1 VSFLEDVWYGRNRRA
16 SAVRGALW
24 PLSRVYGFAMSTRR
38 HLYDSGVFRS
48 EDPVLPAVSVGN
60 LSSGGTGK
68 TPFAAW
74 LAAQLGQSARPA
86 IALRGYGGDEA
97 ELHRRLNPDVPV
109 VVNVDRAAA
118 IREAQ
123 TLGADVVV
131 LDDAF
136 QHRRIARVADVVLLS
151 TEQLMRPLRLLPA
164 GPWREP
170 LSAARRADLI
180 VVTRK
185 SASSAD
191 AQRATSRLRQL
202 MPGLAVGS
210 VHLTPHQLVSVTD
223 GDVLPLRELRGSPV
237 TAIAA
242 IGEPGV
248 FRHQLEQLGARVS
261 LAAFRDHH
269 HFTMEEINAFANR
282 VPDDGFAVCTLKD
295 AVKLVGRW
303 PGPSRLWYVSQQ
315 LVVEEGA
322 DDLEQLLKRM
332 FDARATTA
340 TTAG

>member
-1 VSFLEDVWYGRNRRA
+1 
-16 SAVRGALW
+16 
-24 PLSRVYGFAMSTRR
+24 MSTRR

-97 ELHRRLNPDVPV
+97 EVHRRLNPDVPV
-109 VVNVDRAAA
+109 VVNADRAAA

-191 AQRATSRLRQL
+191 AQRATSKLRQL
-202 MPGLAVGS
+202 MP
-210 VHLTPHQLVSVTD
+210 
-223 GDVLPLRELRGSPV
+223 
-237 TAIAA
+237 
-242 IGEPGV
+242 
-248 FRHQLEQLGARVS
+248 
-261 LAAFRDHH
+261 
-269 HFTMEEINAFANR
+269 
-282 VPDDGFAVCTLKD
+282 
-295 AVKLVGRW
+295 
-303 PGPSRLWYVSQQ
+303 
-315 LVVEEGA
+315 
-322 DDLEQLLKRM
+322 
-332 FDARATTA
+332 
-340 TTAG
+340 